1 MRACHKCGAYI
12 DDKAQYCPECGATN
26 VKSSGSL
33 SLKAQEEVK
42 KKGNPMGTTLGTGSG
57 FTDILRAE
65 DNGELDDSYF
75 GGGPVSF
82 TDPYANDDYVAKK
95 KKDYSAPKTI
105 FKILLLCAVAYLVYY
120 VVTNVI
126 FAEDKAS
133 TYEAVFEN
141 YIEAVNDKDA
151 SAMQDIIAPYIIDR
165 GDVAKELVDEMEG
178 VEFTDCEITEA
189 IAFDDNQEKAL
200 QQTITLTGKSFG
212 VQKAYTVKVTFKGTV
227 NGQDRM
233 IENIEMVF
241 VKGDHKWYL
250 DPTSYENPVFTDNK

>member
-1 MRACHKCGAYI
+1 
-12 DDKAQYCPECGATN
+12 
-26 VKSSGSL
+26 
-33 SLKAQEEVK
+33 
-42 KKGNPMGTTLGTGSG
+42 MGTTLGTGSG

-178 VEFTDCEITEA
+178 VEFTDCEITES